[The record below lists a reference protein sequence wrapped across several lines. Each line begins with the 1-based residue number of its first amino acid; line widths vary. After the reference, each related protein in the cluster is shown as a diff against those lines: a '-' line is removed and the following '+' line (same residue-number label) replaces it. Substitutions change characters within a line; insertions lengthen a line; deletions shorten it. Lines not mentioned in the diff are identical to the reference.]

1 MKLPLWRIAE
11 FTAAKGDF
19 DQELVATGYSIDSR
33 TLNPGDLFIALQGEH
48 FDGHDYVA
56 AALEKNAV
64 AAIVQK
70 DKKVSAN
77 PARLLHVEDTLRALQ
92 SLGAAARR
100 LWGKPVLAV
109 TGSVGKTTTKE
120 ILAHVLASRFRV
132 LKSTGNLNNHIGLPL
147 QLLKLEPEHDL
158 AVLEMGMNHAG
169 EIRALATL
177 AHHDLAIVTCVAPV
191 HLEFFD
197 SVAEIARAKY
207 EIIET
212 LHPGGIAVLNADD
225 QYVCQFGR
233 DFKGKVV
240 TFGIHHPADV
250 SARNI
255 HMLGSDGSEFD
266 LVIDGI
272 REPVKFPLLGEHN
285 IYNALAASAAALEW
299 GIAPSLAAR
308 SLETVQA
315 GEKRG
320 QTLEIGRATVI
331 NDCYNSN
338 PKALHAMIDT
348 LAAMEARRRILIAG
362 EMLELGPTA
371 EILHADAGRH
381 AAEKKIDLV
390 IGVRGLAK
398 ALVEA
403 AAAAGA
409 NAKYVETPEEAGE
422 LLAKELRPGDAV
434 LLKASR
440 GVKLERALE
449 ILQNMRN
456 AAPEKEKRSKPR
468 LKSRM
473 SDRSAK

>member
-19 DQELVATGYSIDSR
+19 DQEVVATGYSIDSR
-33 TLNPGDLFIALQGEH
+33 TVNPGDLFIAIQGER

-56 AALEKNAV
+56 AALEKQAV
-64 AAIVQK
+64 AAIVQNE
-70 DKKVSAN
+70 KKVSA
-77 PARLLHVEDTLRALQ
+77 PGRLLHVEDTLRALQ

-100 LWGKPVLAV
+100 LWGKPLLAV

-120 ILAHVLASRFRV
+120 ILAHLLMGRFRV
-132 LKSTGNLNNHIGLPL
+132 MKSTGNLNNHIGMPL

-158 AVLEMGMNHAG
+158 AVLEMGMNHLG
-169 EIRALATL
+169 EIHALATL
-177 AHHDLAIVTCVAPV
+177 AHHDLAVVTCVAPV
-191 HLEFFD
+191 HLEFFH
-197 SVAEIARAKY
+197 SLAEIARAKY

-225 QYVCQFGR
+225 GYVSQFGR

-250 SARNI
+250 SAQNI
-255 HMLGSDGSEFD
+255 RLHGSEGSTFD
-266 LVIDGI
+266 LVIEGI
-272 REPVKFPLLGEHN
+272 REPVTLPLLGEHN
-285 IYNALAASAAALEW
+285 IYNALAASAAAMEW
-299 GIAPSLAAR
+299 GITPSLAAR
-308 SLETVQA
+308 SLESVQA

-320 QTLEIGRATVI
+320 QRLEIGGATII

-338 PKALHAMIDT
+338 PKALDAMVDT
-348 LAAMEARRRILIAG
+348 LAGMDARRRILVAG

-371 EILHADAGRH
+371 EKLHADSGRH
-381 AAEKKIDLV
+381 AAAKKIDMI

-398 ALVEA
+398 ALVDSA
-403 AAAAGA
+403 SAAGTK
-409 NAKYVETPEEAGE
+409 AKYVETPEEAGE

-440 GVKLERALE
+440 GIKLERALE
-449 ILQNMRN
+449 VLQNRLSP
-456 AAPEKEKRSKPR
+456 ATQEK
-468 LKSRM
+468 
-473 SDRSAK
+473 